1 MDRFESHEDAAEHAA
16 GVADAQSGISLR
28 VVEHRIRN
36 LVALTHRLE
45 QIEAGL
51 TPVCADYYQALV
63 RNLTRALV
71 QGLPGR
77 TIQTLLNS
85 HPAAAELYENIHYA
99 RAGLSR
105 ALPADAMASQTLAV
119 LWLARVA
126 VHATSRE
133 HPPDGRS

>member
-1 MDRFESHEDAAEHAA
+1 MDRLESHEDAGGRIAD
-16 GVADAQSGISLR
+16 VAYSRSRIGMRAL
-28 VVEHRIRN
+28 EHRIRN
-36 LVALTHRLE
+36 IVALAHRLE
-45 QIEAGL
+45 QIEAGP

-63 RNLTRALV
+63 RNLTQALA
-71 QGLPGR
+71 QDLPGR

-99 RAGLSR
+99 KAGLSR

-126 VHATSRE
+126 LHATSSLRK
-133 HPPDGRS
+133 P